1 MVRGRFARSR
11 PLDGR
16 LVVGIYSGLIAV
28 GELAGVL
35 GVGIAGAILDAAL
48 VTALLCHYVWGER
61 TAHRNLLPVLALV
74 ALLRVLSITAAI
86 PRLPTVT
93 WYITVGGALLIG
105 EILTMRLVSE
115 TSQGL
120 NWAIRRR
127 GLDLGLVAA
136 GIPAGLIGYWLL
148 RPLPLM
154 PDATMLQA
162 FTGMIG
168 VVVFGGFVEA
178 LLFRGILQSVAI
190 ESFGSEW
197 TGLLY
202 AASMAT
208 VMYLGSGSLL
218 FTLAMGLYGLALGA
232 AILRGG
238 SLWGTA
244 ASHGLALVGM
254 GFVWPV
260 LIGHP

>member
-1 MVRGRFARSR
+1 MGA
-11 PLDGR
+11 
-16 LVVGIYSGLIAV
+16 YSGLIAV

-35 GVGIAGAILDAAL
+35 GAGIAGAILDAAL
-48 VTALLCHYVWGER
+48 VTALLGHYVWGER

-105 EILTMRLVSE
+105 EILTMRLLAEPSE
-115 TSQGL
+115 AL
-120 NWAIRRR
+120 NLVVRRR
-127 GLDLGLVAA
+127 GLDLGLIAA
-136 GIPAGLIGYWLL
+136 GIPFGFIGYLLL

-154 PDATMLQA
+154 PDATLVQA
-162 FTGMIG
+162 LTGMVG

-197 TGLLY
+197 AGLLY

-208 VMYLGSGSLL
+208 VMYIGSGSPL

-238 SLWGTA
+238 SLWGA
-244 ASHGLALVGM
+244 AGSHGMALVGM
-254 GFVWPV
+254 GFVWPI
-260 LIGHP
+260 LLAQP